1 LFAFAWPG
9 ADDRFTGR
17 ALISI
22 SGICHFHEVGIC
34 HYLVNGGDKNYFCGQ
49 VGGTIRRQG
58 VVMTKAT
65 LPGLTLCNNATLR
78 RAGRKLGRFYD
89 DVLAPSGLK
98 GTQYGL
104 LYQIHIGS
112 EPAMGAI
119 AEALIMDL
127 SALGHTLKPL
137 IRDGYVEAFA
147 DKDDRRVKRVRLT
160 PQGGLKLNEA
170 TKLWTIAQQRFEAM
184 VGKDQAAKLRAA
196 LDAIA
201 ALDFDMPPAR

>member
-1 LFAFAWPG
+1 
-9 ADDRFTGR
+9 
-17 ALISI
+17 
-22 SGICHFHEVGIC
+22 
-34 HYLVNGGDKNYFCGQ
+34 
-49 VGGTIRRQG
+49 
-58 VVMTKAT
+58 MTKAA
-65 LPGLTLCNNATLR
+65 LPGLTLCNNTTLR

-137 IRDGYVEAFA
+137 IRDGYVETFA
-147 DKDDRRVKRVRLT
+147 DQDDRRVKRVRLT
-160 PQGGLKLNEA
+160 PQGGLKLDEA
-170 TKLWTIAQQRFEAM
+170 TKLWTIAQQRFEAL

-201 ALDFDMPPAR
+201 ALDFDMPPAAPSV

>member
-1 LFAFAWPG
+1 
-9 ADDRFTGR
+9 
-17 ALISI
+17 
-22 SGICHFHEVGIC
+22 
-34 HYLVNGGDKNYFCGQ
+34 
-49 VGGTIRRQG
+49 
-58 VVMTKAT
+58 MTKGA

-137 IRDGYVEAFA
+137 IRDGYVETFA

-160 PQGGLKLNEA
+160 PQGGLKLDEA

-184 VGKDQAAKLRAA
+184 LGKDQAAKLRAA
-196 LDAIA
+196 LDEIA
-201 ALDFDMPPAR
+201 TLDFDMPPAR